1 MKGYVVNFELRAMDF
16 VSCQTVP
23 SNSLLLPLGNVKKNY
38 FDLDLLIADFVVNKI
53 RGTRE
58 RERN

>member
-1 MKGYVVNFELRAMDF
+1 MVNFELRAMDF